1 MSSLAENRKVKFLIN
16 IAFIAVCIAM
26 AYYALRYL
34 PGLFMPFIVA
44 LLIVLVTNPL
54 VNLLERKLNIPRKI
68 GGPIITIL
76 AIGLIVLL
84 FYFLVT
90 VVLSEASDLV
100 KDISDLLKSMPEK
113 WEKVITSYESFLD
126 RIGLPT
132 ALRNAFDFNR
142 LVTNMTSSLSKT
154 LDVQNIV
161 SGIVSNAS
169 SFLFGF
175 FIMVVATVLL
185 SADYVRIR
193 AFVMRQLSPKHQKTM
208 LNVKAFMKTTVW
220 GYTKTYAI
228 IFAFYF
234 VAMLVLFLVLNVE
247 HAALLSFLIA
257 LVDLLPVL
265 GLGIVFI
272 PWAIVCFIGGDVW
285 FGIALIAAYVVLTFV
300 RNLIEPKL
308 IGKQVGIHPF
318 VALLALY
325 LGLELFGVIG
335 VFILPLAVILLKSEH
350 DAGRL
355 HLWK

>member
-1 MSSLAENRKVKFLIN
+1 MLAYFG
-16 IAFIAVCIAM
+16 
-26 AYYALRYL
+26 LRYL
-34 PGLFMPFIVA
+34 PGLFMPFIFA
-44 LLIVLVTNPL
+44 FFIVLITNPL
-54 VNLLERKLNIPRKI
+54 VNFCERKLKIPRKI
-68 GGPIITIL
+68 GGPIIVIL

-84 FYFLVT
+84 FYFVIT

-100 KDISDLLKSMPEK
+100 KDVSRLLNSMPEK
-113 WEKVITSYESFLD
+113 WEKVIASYESFLD
-126 RIGLPT
+126 RIGLP
-132 ALRNAFDFNR
+132 AVLRDAFDFNK
-142 LVTNMTSSLSKT
+142 LVSNMTKSLSET

-193 AFVMRQLSPKHQKTM
+193 AFVMRQLSPRYQKTM
-208 LNVKAFMKTTVW
+208 LNVKVFMKTTVW
-220 GYTKTYAI
+220 GYIKTYAI

-234 VAMLVLFLVLNVE
+234 VAMVALFLILKVDHAVLI
-247 HAALLSFLIA
+247 SFLIA

-272 PWAIVCFIGGDVW
+272 PWSIISIIGGDVW
-285 FGIALIAAYVVLTFV
+285 FGIALIIAYVVLTFV

-335 VFILPLAVILLKSEH
+335 VFVLPLSVILLKSEH

-355 HLWK
+355 HIWK

>member
-1 MSSLAENRKVKFLIN
+1 MTSLAENRKVKFLIN
-16 IAFIAVCIAM
+16 VFFIAVCVVLV
-26 AYYALRYL
+26 YFGLRYL
-34 PGLFMPFIVA
+34 PGLFMPFIIA

-54 VNLLERKLNIPRKI
+54 VNLIERKLNIPRKV

-76 AIGLIVLL
+76 AIGIIVLL
-84 FYFLVT
+84 FYFLIT
-90 VVLSEASDLV
+90 VVLSEATDLL
-100 KDISDLLKSMPEK
+100 KDISALLKSLPEK
-113 WEKVITSYESFLD
+113 WEKIIASYQSFLD
-126 RIGLPT
+126 RSGLPT
-132 ALRNAFDFNR
+132 ALRNAFDFNN
-142 LVTNMTSSLSKT
+142 LVTNMITSLSNS

-169 SFLFGF
+169 SFLFSF
-175 FIMVVATVLL
+175 FIMVVAAVLL

-193 AFVMRQLSPKHQKTM
+193 AFVMRQLSPRYQKTM
-208 LNVKAFMKTTVW
+208 LNVKVFMKTTVW

-234 VAMLVLFLVLNVE
+234 VAMFVLFLVLNVK
-247 HAALLSFLIA
+247 HAALISFVIA
-257 LVDLLPVL
+257 LIDLLPVL

-272 PWAIVCFIGGDVW
+272 PWAIVCFIGGDIW

-335 VFILPLAVILLKSEH
+335 VFVLPLTVILLKSEH

-355 HLWK
+355 HIWK

>member
-1 MSSLAENRKVKFLIN
+1 MTSLAENRKVKFLIN
-16 IAFIAVCIAM
+16 IAFIAVCVVL
-26 AYYALRYL
+26 AYFGLRYL
-34 PGLFMPFIVA
+34 PGLFMPFIFA
-44 LLIVLVTNPL
+44 FFIVLITNPL
-54 VNLLERKLNIPRKI
+54 VNFCERKLKIPRKI
-68 GGPIITIL
+68 GGPIIVIL

-84 FYFLVT
+84 FYFVIT

-100 KDISDLLKSMPEK
+100 KDVSRLLNSMPEK
-113 WEKVITSYESFLD
+113 WEKVIASYESFLD
-126 RIGLPT
+126 RIGLP
-132 ALRNAFDFNR
+132 AVLRDAFDFNK
-142 LVTNMTSSLSKT
+142 LVSNMTKSLSET

-193 AFVMRQLSPKHQKTM
+193 AFVMRQLSPRYQKTM
-208 LNVKAFMKTTVW
+208 LNVKVFMKTTVW
-220 GYTKTYAI
+220 GYIKTYAI

-234 VAMLVLFLVLNVE
+234 VAMMALFLILKVDHAVLI
-247 HAALLSFLIA
+247 SFLIA

-272 PWAIVCFIGGDVW
+272 PWSIISIIGGDVW
-285 FGIALIAAYVVLTFV
+285 FGIALIIAYVVLTFV

-335 VFILPLAVILLKSEH
+335 VFVLPLSVILLKSEH

-355 HLWK
+355 HIWK

>member
-1 MSSLAENRKVKFLIN
+1 MTSLAENRKVKFLIN

-26 AYYALRYL
+26 VYYALRYL
-34 PGLFMPFIVA
+34 PGLFMPFIIA
-44 LLIVLVTNPL
+44 LLIVLITNPL
-54 VNLLERKLNIPRKI
+54 VNLLERKLKIPRKI
-68 GGPIITIL
+68 GGPIVTIL

-84 FYFLVT
+84 FYFLIT

-100 KDISDLLKSMPEK
+100 KDISNLLKSMPEK
-113 WEKVITSYESFLD
+113 WEKVIASYESFLD

-132 ALRNAFDFNR
+132 VLRNAFDFNR
-142 LVTNMTSSLSKT
+142 LVTNMTKSLSET

-175 FIMVVATVLL
+175 FIMVVASVLL

-193 AFVMRQLSPKHQKTM
+193 AFVMRQLSPKHQKTL
-208 LNVKAFMKTTVW
+208 LNVKVFMKTTVW

-234 VAMLVLFLVLNVE
+234 IAMLVLFLLLKVE
-247 HAALLSFLIA
+247 HAALISFLIA

-272 PWAIVCFIGGDVW
+272 PWAIVCFIGGDIW
-285 FGIALIAAYVVLTFV
+285 FGIALVAAYVVLTFI

-318 VALLALY
+318 VALLAMY
-325 LGLELFGVIG
+325 IGLELFSVIG
-335 VFILPLAVILLKSEH
+335 VFVLPLAVILLKSEH

>member
-1 MSSLAENRKVKFLIN
+1 MTSLAENRKVKFLIN
-16 IAFIAVCIAM
+16 IAFIAVCVVL
-26 AYYALRYL
+26 AYFGLRYL
-34 PGLFMPFIVA
+34 PGLFMPFIFA
-44 LLIVLVTNPL
+44 FFIVLITNPL
-54 VNLLERKLNIPRKI
+54 VNFCERKLKIPRKI
-68 GGPIITIL
+68 GGPIIVIL

-84 FYFLVT
+84 FYFVIT

-100 KDISDLLKSMPEK
+100 KDISQFLKSMPEK
-113 WEKVITSYESFLD
+113 WEKVIASYESFLD
-126 RIGLPT
+126 RIGLP
-132 ALRNAFDFNR
+132 AVLRDAFDFNK
-142 LVTNMTSSLSKT
+142 LVSNMTKSLSET

-193 AFVMRQLSPKHQKTM
+193 AFVMRQLSPRYQKTM
-208 LNVKAFMKTTVW
+208 LNVKVFMKTTVW
-220 GYTKTYAI
+220 GYIKTYAI

-234 VAMLVLFLVLNVE
+234 VAMMALFLILKVDHAVLI
-247 HAALLSFLIA
+247 SFLIA

-272 PWAIVCFIGGDVW
+272 PWSIISIIGGDVW
-285 FGIALIAAYVVLTFV
+285 FGIALIIAYVVLTFV

-335 VFILPLAVILLKSEH
+335 VFVLPLSVILLKSEH

-355 HLWK
+355 HIWK

>member
-1 MSSLAENRKVKFLIN
+1 MAENRKVKFLIN

-100 KDISDLLKSMPEK
+100 KDISDLLKSMPER

-265 GLGIVFI
+265 GLGIVFS

-325 LGLELFGVIG
+325 LGLKLFGVIG

>member
-100 KDISDLLKSMPEK
+100 KDISDLLKSMPER

-265 GLGIVFI
+265 GLGIVFS

-325 LGLELFGVIG
+325 LGLKLFGVIG

>member
-1 MSSLAENRKVKFLIN
+1 MMSLAENRKVKFLIN
-16 IAFIAVCIAM
+16 VLFIAVCVVL
-26 AYYALRYL
+26 AYFGLRYL
-34 PGLFMPFIVA
+34 PGLFMPFILA

-54 VNLLERKLNIPRKI
+54 VNFVERKLKIPRKI

-84 FYFLVT
+84 FYFLIT
-90 VVLSEASDLV
+90 VVLGEATDLV
-100 KDISDLLKSMPEK
+100 KDISSLLKSMPEK
-113 WEKVITSYESFLD
+113 WEKVIASYEAFLD
-126 RIGLPT
+126 RIGLPE

-142 LVTNMTSSLSKT
+142 LITNMTSSLSQT

-161 SGIVSNAS
+161 SGIVTNAS
-169 SFLFGF
+169 TFLFSF
-175 FIMVVATVLL
+175 FIFVVASVLL
-185 SADYVRIR
+185 SADYIRIR

-234 VAMLVLFLVLNVE
+234 VAMFVLFLVLKVE
-247 HAALLSFLIA
+247 HAALLAFLIA

-272 PWAIVCFIGGDVW
+272 PWSIVSFIGGDVW

-325 LGLELFGVIG
+325 LGLELFGVVG

>member
-1 MSSLAENRKVKFLIN
+1 MTSLAENRKVKFLIN
-16 IAFIAVCIAM
+16 IAFIAVCVVL
-26 AYYALRYL
+26 AYFGLRYL
-34 PGLFMPFIVA
+34 PGLFMPFIFA
-44 LLIVLVTNPL
+44 FFIVLITNPL
-54 VNLLERKLNIPRKI
+54 VNFCERKLKIPRKI
-68 GGPIITIL
+68 GGPIIVIL

-84 FYFLVT
+84 FYFVIT

-100 KDISDLLKSMPEK
+100 KDVSRLLNSMPEK
-113 WEKVITSYESFLD
+113 WEKVIASYESFLD
-126 RIGLPT
+126 RIGLP
-132 ALRNAFDFNR
+132 AVLRDAFDFNK
-142 LVTNMTSSLSKT
+142 LVSNMTKSLSET

-175 FIMVVATVLL
+175 FIMVVATVML

-193 AFVMRQLSPKHQKTM
+193 AFVMRQLSPRYQKTM
-208 LNVKAFMKTTVW
+208 LNVKVFMKTTVW
-220 GYTKTYAI
+220 GYIKTYAI

-234 VAMLVLFLVLNVE
+234 VAMMVLFLILKVDHAVLI
-247 HAALLSFLIA
+247 SFLIA

-272 PWAIVCFIGGDVW
+272 PWSIISIIGGDVW
-285 FGIALIAAYVVLTFV
+285 FGIALIIAYVVLTFV

-335 VFILPLAVILLKSEH
+335 VFVLPLSVILLKSEH

-355 HLWK
+355 HIWK

>member
-1 MSSLAENRKVKFLIN
+1 MTSLAENRKVKFLIN
-16 IAFIAVCIAM
+16 IAFIAVCVVL
-26 AYYALRYL
+26 AYFGLRYL
-34 PGLFMPFIVA
+34 PGLFMPFIFA
-44 LLIVLVTNPL
+44 LFIVLITNPL
-54 VNLLERKLNIPRKI
+54 VNFCERKFKIPRKI
-68 GGPIITIL
+68 GGPIIVIL

-84 FYFLVT
+84 FYFLIT
-90 VVLSEASDLV
+90 VVLSEATDLV
-100 KDISDLLKSMPEK
+100 KDISQLVKSLPEK
-113 WEKVITSYESFLD
+113 WEKIIASYEAFLD
-126 RIGLPT
+126 RIALPT
-132 ALRNAFDFNR
+132 VLRDAFDFNK
-142 LVTNMTSSLSKT
+142 LVSNMTKSLSET

-169 SFLFGF
+169 AFLFGF

-193 AFVMRQLSPKHQKTM
+193 AFVMRQLSPRYQKTM
-208 LNVKAFMKTTVW
+208 LNVKVFMKTTVW
-220 GYTKTYAI
+220 GYIKTYAI

-234 VAMLVLFLVLNVE
+234 VAMMGLFLILKVDHAVLI
-247 HAALLSFLIA
+247 SFLIA

-272 PWAIVCFIGGDVW
+272 PWSIISIIGGDVW
-285 FGIALIAAYVVLTFV
+285 FGIALIVAYVVLTFV

-325 LGLELFGVIG
+325 LGLKLFGIIG
-335 VFILPLAVILLKSEH
+335 VFVLPLSVILLKSEH

>member
-1 MSSLAENRKVKFLIN
+1 MTSLAENRKVKFLIN
-16 IAFIAVCIAM
+16 IAFIAVCVVL
-26 AYYALRYL
+26 AYFGLRYL
-34 PGLFMPFIVA
+34 PGLFMPFIFA
-44 LLIVLVTNPL
+44 FFIVLITNPL
-54 VNLLERKLNIPRKI
+54 VNFCERKLKIPRKI
-68 GGPIITIL
+68 GGPIIVIL

-84 FYFLVT
+84 FYFLIT

-100 KDISDLLKSMPEK
+100 KDISQLLKSMPEK
-113 WEKVITSYESFLD
+113 WEKVIASYESFLD
-126 RIGLPT
+126 RIGLP
-132 ALRNAFDFNR
+132 AVLRDAFDFNK
-142 LVTNMTSSLSKT
+142 LVSNMTKSLSET

-193 AFVMRQLSPKHQKTM
+193 AFVMRQLSPRYQKTM
-208 LNVKAFMKTTVW
+208 LNVKVFMKTTVW
-220 GYTKTYAI
+220 GYIKTYAI

-234 VAMLVLFLVLNVE
+234 VAMMALFLILKVDHAVLI
-247 HAALLSFLIA
+247 SFLIA

-272 PWAIVCFIGGDVW
+272 PWSIISIIGGDVW
-285 FGIALIAAYVVLTFV
+285 FGIALIIAYVVLTFV

-308 IGKQVGIHPF
+308 IGKQVGIHSF

-335 VFILPLAVILLKSEH
+335 VFVLPLSVILLKSEH

-355 HLWK
+355 HIWK

>member
-100 KDISDLLKSMPEK
+100 KDISDLLKSMPER

-325 LGLELFGVIG
+325 LGLKLFGVIG

>member
-1 MSSLAENRKVKFLIN
+1 MTSLAENRKVKFLIN
-16 IAFIAVCIAM
+16 IAFIAVCVVL
-26 AYYALRYL
+26 AYFGLRYL

-54 VNLLERKLNIPRKI
+54 VNFCERKLKIPRKI
-68 GGPIITIL
+68 GGPIIVIL

-84 FYFLVT
+84 FYFLIT
-90 VVLSEASDLV
+90 VVLSEATDLV
-100 KDISDLLKSMPEK
+100 KDVSSLLKSLPEK
-113 WEKVITSYESFLD
+113 WEKIIASYEGFLD
-126 RIGLPT
+126 RIGLPA
-132 ALRNAFDFNR
+132 ALRNAFDFNK
-142 LVTNMTSSLSKT
+142 LVSNMTSSLSEK

-193 AFVMRQLSPKHQKTM
+193 AFVMRQLSPRHQKTM
-208 LNVKAFMKTTVW
+208 LNIKSFMKTTVW
-220 GYTKTYAI
+220 SYTKTYAL

-234 VAMLVLFLVLNVE
+234 VAMFVLFIVLKVE
-247 HAALLSFLIA
+247 HAALLSFIIA

-272 PWAIVCFIGGDVW
+272 PWSIISIIGGDVW
-285 FGIALIAAYVVLTFV
+285 FGIALIVAYVVLTFV

-308 IGKQVGIHPF
+308 IGKQVGIHPV

-335 VFILPLAVILLKSEH
+335 VFVLPMAVILLKSEH

>member
-1 MSSLAENRKVKFLIN
+1 MTSLAENRKVKFLIN
-16 IAFIAVCIAM
+16 IAFIAVCVVL
-26 AYYALRYL
+26 AYFGLRYL
-34 PGLFMPFIVA
+34 PGLFMPFIFA
-44 LLIVLVTNPL
+44 FFIVLITNPL
-54 VNLLERKLNIPRKI
+54 VNFCERKLKIPRKI
-68 GGPIITIL
+68 GGPIIVIL

-84 FYFLVT
+84 FYFVIT

-100 KDISDLLKSMPEK
+100 KDVSRLLNSMPEK
-113 WEKVITSYESFLD
+113 WEKVIASYESFLD
-126 RIGLPT
+126 RIGLP
-132 ALRNAFDFNR
+132 AVLRDAFDFNK
-142 LVTNMTSSLSKT
+142 LVSNMTKSLSET

-193 AFVMRQLSPKHQKTM
+193 AFVMRQLSPRYQKTM
-208 LNVKAFMKTTVW
+208 LNVKVFMKTTVW
-220 GYTKTYAI
+220 GYIKTYAI

-234 VAMLVLFLVLNVE
+234 VAMMALFLILKVDHAVLI
-247 HAALLSFLIA
+247 SFLIA

-272 PWAIVCFIGGDVW
+272 PWSIISIIGGDVW
-285 FGIALIAAYVVLTFV
+285 FGIVLIIAYVVLTFV

-335 VFILPLAVILLKSEH
+335 VFVLPLSVILLKSEH

>member
-1 MSSLAENRKVKFLIN
+1 MTSLAENRKVKFLIN
-16 IAFIAVCIAM
+16 IAFIAVCVVL
-26 AYYALRYL
+26 AYFGLRYL
-34 PGLFMPFIVA
+34 PGLFMPFIFA
-44 LLIVLVTNPL
+44 FFIVLITNPL
-54 VNLLERKLNIPRKI
+54 VNFCERKLKIPRKI
-68 GGPIITIL
+68 GGPIIVIL

-84 FYFLVT
+84 FYFVIT

-100 KDISDLLKSMPEK
+100 KDVSRLLNSMPEK
-113 WEKVITSYESFLD
+113 WEKVIASYESFLD
-126 RIGLPT
+126 RIGLP
-132 ALRNAFDFNR
+132 AVLRDAFDFNK
-142 LVTNMTSSLSKT
+142 LVSNMTKSLSET

-193 AFVMRQLSPKHQKTM
+193 AFVMRQLSPRYQKTM
-208 LNVKAFMKTTVW
+208 LNVKVFMKTTVW
-220 GYTKTYAI
+220 GYIKTYAI

-234 VAMLVLFLVLNVE
+234 VAMVALFLILKVDHAVLI
-247 HAALLSFLIA
+247 SFLIA

-272 PWAIVCFIGGDVW
+272 PWSIISIIGGDVW
-285 FGIALIAAYVVLTFV
+285 FGIALIIAYVVLTFV

-335 VFILPLAVILLKSEH
+335 VFVLPLSVILLKSEH

-355 HLWK
+355 HIWK

>member
-26 AYYALRYL
+26 ASYALRYL

-100 KDISDLLKSMPEK
+100 KDISDLLKSMPER

-325 LGLELFGVIG
+325 LGLKLFGVIG

>member
-1 MSSLAENRKVKFLIN
+1 MTSLAENRKVKFLIN
-16 IAFIAVCIAM
+16 IAFIAVCVVL
-26 AYYALRYL
+26 AYFGLRYL
-34 PGLFMPFIVA
+34 PGLFMPFIFA
-44 LLIVLVTNPL
+44 FFIVLITNPL
-54 VNLLERKLNIPRKI
+54 VNFCERKLKIPRKI
-68 GGPIITIL
+68 GGPIIVIL

-84 FYFLVT
+84 FYFLIT

-100 KDISDLLKSMPEK
+100 KDISQLLKSMPEK
-113 WEKVITSYESFLD
+113 WEKVIASYESFLD
-126 RIGLPT
+126 RIGLP
-132 ALRNAFDFNR
+132 AVLRDAFDFNK
-142 LVTNMTSSLSKT
+142 LVSNMTKSLSET

-193 AFVMRQLSPKHQKTM
+193 AFVMRQLSPRYQKTM
-208 LNVKAFMKTTVW
+208 LNVKVFMKTTVW
-220 GYTKTYAI
+220 GYIKTYAI

-234 VAMLVLFLVLNVE
+234 VAMMALFLILKVDHAVLI
-247 HAALLSFLIA
+247 SFLIA

-272 PWAIVCFIGGDVW
+272 PWSIISIIAGDVW
-285 FGIALIAAYVVLTFV
+285 FGIALIIAYVVLTFV

-335 VFILPLAVILLKSEH
+335 VFVLPLSVILLKSEH

>member
-16 IAFIAVCIAM
+16 IAFIAVCVAM

-44 LLIVLVTNPL
+44 LLIVLITNPL

-76 AIGLIVLL
+76 AIGIIVLL

-90 VVLSEASDLV
+90 VVLNEASDLV

-113 WEKVITSYESFLD
+113 WEKVIASYESFLD
-126 RIGLPT
+126 RIGLPA

-142 LVTNMTSSLSKT
+142 LVTNMTSSLSET
-154 LDVQNIV
+154 FDVQNIV

-175 FIMVVATVLL
+175 FIMVVASVLL

-234 VAMLVLFLVLNVE
+234 VAMLVLFLVLKVE

-272 PWAIVCFIGGDVW
+272 PWSIVCFIGGDVW
-285 FGIALIAAYVVLTFV
+285 FGIALVAAYVVLTFV

-318 VALLALY
+318 VALLAMY
-325 LGLELFGVIG
+325 LGLELFGVVG
-335 VFILPLAVILLKSEH
+335 VFVLPLAVILLKSEH

-355 HLWK
+355 HIWK

>member
-1 MSSLAENRKVKFLIN
+1 MTSLAENRKVKFLIN
-16 IAFIAVCIAM
+16 IAFIAVCVVL
-26 AYYALRYL
+26 AYFGLRYL
-34 PGLFMPFIVA
+34 PGLFMPFIFA
-44 LLIVLVTNPL
+44 FFIVLITNPL
-54 VNLLERKLNIPRKI
+54 VNFCERKLKIPRKI
-68 GGPIITIL
+68 GGPIIVIL

-84 FYFLVT
+84 FYFLIT

-100 KDISDLLKSMPEK
+100 KDISQLLKSMPEK
-113 WEKVITSYESFLD
+113 WEKVISSYESFLD
-126 RIGLPT
+126 RIGLP
-132 ALRNAFDFNR
+132 AVLRDAFDFNK
-142 LVTNMTSSLSKT
+142 LVSNMTKSLSET

-193 AFVMRQLSPKHQKTM
+193 AFVMRQLSPRYQKTM
-208 LNVKAFMKTTVW
+208 LNVKVFMKTTVW
-220 GYTKTYAI
+220 GYIKTYAI

-234 VAMLVLFLVLNVE
+234 VAMMALFLILKVDHAVLI
-247 HAALLSFLIA
+247 SFLIA

-272 PWAIVCFIGGDVW
+272 PWSIISIIGGDVW
-285 FGIALIAAYVVLTFV
+285 FGIALIIAYVVLTFV

-335 VFILPLAVILLKSEH
+335 VFVLPLSVILLKSEH

-355 HLWK
+355 HIWK